1 MSAVDP
7 NKNRETEQVSDV
19 AAGKSRETE
28 QVSDVAAGKSRETEP
43 ESNEPIKLYDEDEYN
58 EEEDGDFVSIR

>member
-7 NKNRETEQVSDV
+7 NKN
-19 AAGKSRETE
+19 RETE